1 MEKNEIKKELYENAG
16 KLAIRLGW
24 QLACVVRYTN
34 LYYKINIIISNKMQE
49 EIMIDFL
56 IKEAIYTNKIYPEY
70 NKEMVYFDKIYQANY
85 QGDIEY
91 NQ

>member
-1 MEKNEIKKELYENAG
+1 MLRIYTHYFLLYCGN
-16 KLAIRLGW
+16 K
-24 QLACVVRYTN
+24 RYTN
-34 LYYKINIIISNKMQE
+34 LYHKINAIVSNEIQE

-70 NKEMVYFDKIYQANY
+70 NKEMVYFDKMYQANY
-85 QGDIEY
+85 QGDTKY

>member
-1 MEKNEIKKELYENAG
+1 M
-16 KLAIRLGW
+16 LGTHAYHF
-24 QLACVVRYTN
+24 LLHCRNKRYTN
-34 LYYKINIIISNKMQE
+34 LCYKINTIINNKMQE
-49 EIMIDFL
+49 EIMIDFS

-85 QGDIEY
+85 QGDTEY